1 LLFGCNQYTV
11 IIVAAEFAV
20 LLLLL
25 TVIL

>member
-11 IIVAAEFAV
+11 IIIAAEFAV